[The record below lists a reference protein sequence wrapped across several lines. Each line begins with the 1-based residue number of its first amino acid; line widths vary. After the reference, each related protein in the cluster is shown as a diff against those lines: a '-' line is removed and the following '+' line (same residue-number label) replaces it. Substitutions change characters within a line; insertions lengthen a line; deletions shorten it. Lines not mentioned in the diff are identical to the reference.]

1 MTNLDLSNLY
11 FSDIIKMFESQNII
25 DQAVPLIVMIIVL
38 IFQTLNVFEKGEQF
52 IYKLESKSKSK
63 VQAPNP

>member
-38 IFQTLNVFEKGEQF
+38 LFQRLNVFEKGELF
-52 IYKLESKSKSK
+52 FKKPESKSK

>member
-38 IFQTLNVFEKGEQF
+38 IFQTLNVFEKGELF
-52 IYKLESKSKSK
+52 FKKPESKSK